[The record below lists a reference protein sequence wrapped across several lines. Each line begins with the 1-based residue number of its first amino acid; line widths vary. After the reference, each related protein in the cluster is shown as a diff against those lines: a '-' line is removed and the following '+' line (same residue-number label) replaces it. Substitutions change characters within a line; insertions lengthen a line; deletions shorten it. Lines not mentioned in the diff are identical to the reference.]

1 MSLTGFHPAV
11 VDWFESALG
20 APTEPQRLG
29 WPAIR
34 AGSDTLIAAP
44 TGSGKTLAAFLA
56 AIDSLV
62 RQGIAGEL
70 RDETQVLYISP
81 LKALSN
87 DVKQHL
93 SVPLSGVQKSLW
105 KLGLLVP
112 EIRTWVRTGDTP
124 QSERAK
130 MLRRPPHIIVTT
142 PESLY
147 ILLTAGKSRE
157 VLRNV
162 RTVIVDEIHA
172 VARDKRGSHLSLS
185 LERLD
190 ALTFA
195 KSGRKPVRIG
205 LSATQSPIEEVARFL
220 VGNDRIDQHGKPRC
234 AIIDTGH
241 ARKMDLRVEIP
252 NQPLSAVASNEM
264 WEEIYD
270 RIAQMIQA
278 ERTTLVFVN
287 TRRLAERVAM
297 HLSERIGED
306 QVTSHH
312 GSLSRTQRLK
322 AEQRLKSGQLK
333 ALVATASLELGIDIG
348 TVDLA
353 IQIGSP
359 HAISTLLQRIGR
371 SGHQLA
377 ATPRGCVF
385 ALSRDELVECAAL
398 LRAVRRG
405 HLDKLVIPAQ
415 PVDILAQQIVA
426 SVASAGPEGEWDEEE
441 LYAMCRRAYPYR
453 ELTRARF
460 DEVVR
465 MLAEGFSTRRGRS
478 GAHLHYDA
486 IGKRIRARRGARLA
500 AITSGGAI
508 PDNADY
514 QVVQEPE
521 SLFVGTVNEDFAI
534 ESVPGDIF
542 LLGNTAWRILRVEQ
556 STLRVADA
564 HGEPPTIPFWL
575 GEAPARTTE
584 LSKEVSELREEVGKR
599 LDPPTQAAERPHKN
613 AVEWLEQECGL
624 TQVQAVEIVDYL
636 AASRAALGVIPTQ
649 KTLVLERFFDA
660 SGGMQLV
667 VHSPYGGRIN
677 RAWGLAL
684 RKRFCRSFNFEL
696 QAAANEDAIVLSLG
710 LQHSF
715 PLDDVFH
722 YLHPNTAEDLLVQ
735 ALLAAPMFPT
745 RWRWNASRAL
755 AILRHSGGRRVP
767 PALLRMKSDD
777 LLATVFPD
785 SVACAENLTG
795 PIEVPD
801 HPLVQQTIHDCLT
814 EAMDIGGFLHLLRS
828 IEQGKLQ
835 LVARDTTEP
844 SPLAHEILNARP
856 YAFLDD
862 APLEERRTRA
872 VQTRRNLDFKA
883 TDELGK
889 LDAEAIEW
897 VRQQAA
903 PQVENADELHD
914 ALMLAGFL
922 IESQYP
928 GWNMYFDALTATRRA
943 AHWQSDSSPMLWIA
957 AERRPL
963 FDAIAPQ
970 ATTAPDVAA
979 PAHEQQKVWTRDE
992 ALAEIV
998 RGHMEMLGP
1007 TTARDLAL
1015 SLGVATSDMETA
1027 LATLEKQGGIFRGHF
1042 SGGAQLEWCDR
1053 RLLARIHRATL
1064 DRLRR
1069 EIEPVTAADFL
1080 RFLAV
1085 WQHAGGEQ
1093 RVDGPLGLSALVGQL
1108 QGYEIP
1114 AAAWES
1120 SVLALRMTR
1129 YDPAWLDQ
1137 LCLAG
1142 EVAWLRLQPPA
1153 PPTESDGR
1161 QAGANRASP
1170 ITLLYRQQMHEW
1182 INAVT
1187 EPRPGGSG
1195 AKKAVDVPA
1204 TAPFRSRLGDEIV
1217 GASLGTRAAMTLE
1230 YLQRNGASFFQDLV
1244 NGTGLLSTDVES
1256 GLRELIAAG
1265 LVISDGFA
1273 GLRALAIAP
1282 DKTLGTGSVKHKDG
1296 RPSGRAGGLP
1306 TIPHTAGRWSALR
1319 RESAVRNDR
1328 ESLSADE
1335 NSALPGREPERAPAR
1350 DPVEMWARQLL
1361 WRYGVVF
1368 HRILERESGLPPWRD
1383 LLREF
1388 RRLEARGEIRG
1399 GRFVA
1404 GFSGEQ
1410 YALPEAVAQLRAVR
1424 RAPAL
1429 GEIVVICGA
1438 DPLNLAGILTPGR
1451 KVAALATHRIL
1462 LRDGVPLAALESGE
1476 VVELHPAARE
1486 LGAQARQRL
1495 EGPVVIP
1502 AAAQAGAGRP

>member
-1 MSLTGFHPAV
+1 M
-11 VDWFESALG
+11 
-20 APTEPQRLG
+20 
-29 WPAIR
+29 
-34 AGSDTLIAAP
+34 
-44 TGSGKTLAAFLA
+44 
-56 AIDSLV
+56 
-62 RQGIAGEL
+62 

-87 DVKQHL
+87 DVKQNL

-105 KLGLLVP
+105 KMGLLAP

-195 KSGRKPVRIG
+195 KSGRRPVRIG

-220 VGNDRIDQHGKPRC
+220 VGTDRIDPHGKPRC
-234 AIIDTGH
+234 TIIDTGH

-287 TRRLAERVAM
+287 TRRLA
-297 HLSERIGED
+297 ERIGED

-371 SGHQLA
+371 SGHTLG

-405 HLDKLVIPAQ
+405 RLDKLVIPAQ

-426 SVASAGPEGEWDEEE
+426 SVASTGPEGEWDEDE

-460 DEVVR
+460 DETVR

-584 LSKEVSELREEVGKR
+584 LSKEVSDLREEVGKR
-599 LDPPTQAAERPHKN
+599 LDPPTEAAERPHRN
-613 AVEWLEQECGL
+613 AVKWLEQECGL
-624 TQVQAVEIVDYL
+624 TPVQAAEIVEYL

-710 LQHSF
+710 LSHSF
-715 PLDDVFH
+715 PLDEVFH

-777 LLATVFPD
+777 LLASVFPD
-785 SVACAENLTG
+785 SAACAENLTG

-814 EAMDIGGFLHLLRS
+814 EAMDITGFLALLRC
-828 IEQGKLQ
+828 IEQGTLQ

-872 VQTRRNLDFKA
+872 VQTRRNLDFKS
-883 TDELGK
+883 TDELGR
-889 LDAEAIEW
+889 LDSEAIEL

-914 ALMLAGFL
+914 ALMLAGFV
-922 IESQYP
+922 IESQHP
-928 GWNMYFDALTATRRA
+928 GWSMYFEALAATRRA
-943 AHWQSDSSPMLWIA
+943 AYWKREGSPALWIA

-970 ATTAPDVAA
+970 ASVVPNVAA
-979 PAHEQQKVWTRDE
+979 PAHELQRRWTREE

-998 RGHMEMLGP
+998 RGRMEMLGP

-1015 SLGVATSDMETA
+1015 SVGVATSEIETA

-1042 SGGAQLEWCDR
+1042 SGSPQLEWCDR

-1080 RFLAV
+1080 RFLAG
-1085 WQHAGGEQ
+1085 WQHASGEQ

-1120 SVLALRMTR
+1120 SVLSLRMTR

-1142 EVAWLRLQPPA
+1142 EVAWLRLIVPGPPA
-1153 PPTESDGR
+1153 ESDR
-1161 QAGANRASP
+1161 QQAGANRASP
-1170 ITLLYRQQMHEW
+1170 ITLLYRQQMREW
-1182 INAVT
+1182 MAAMRTPASELTV
-1187 EPRPGGSG
+1187 PRPSGSGGSAFSG
-1195 AKKAVDVPA
+1195 KPT
-1204 TAPFRSRLGDEIV
+1204 TAPLRSRLCHE
-1217 GASLGTRAAMTLE
+1217 ALGTRAAMTIE
-1230 YLQRNGASFFQDLV
+1230 YLERHGASFFQDIV
-1244 NGTGLLSTDVES
+1244 NGTGLLRTEVES

-1282 DKTLGTGSVKHKDG
+1282 DKTLGTGAAKHKDG
-1296 RPSGRAGGLP
+1296 RPGSLP

-1319 RESAVRNDR
+1319 RESANASGQ
-1328 ESLSADE
+1328 ELQ
-1335 NSALPGREPERAPAR
+1335 LGREPARVPAQ
-1350 DPVEMWARQLL
+1350 DPAQDPAHDPAEMWARQLL

-1383 LLREF
+1383 LLRSF

-1424 RAPAL
+1424 RAPAMD
-1429 GEIVVICGA
+1429 EIVVICGA

-1462 LRDGVPLAALESGE
+1462 LRDGLPLAALESGE

-1495 EGPVVIP
+1495 EGPPGVAS
-1502 AAAQAGAGRP
+1502 AATANR